1 MLKENK
7 KYKVKY
13 RRRNLKYIIYFYLII
28 FSLFILFLLI
38 NQIRFLSI
46 PTTQIYS
53 LLTLLILTFSFYLFH
68 TSKYSLSEVQ
78 RIKAKL
84 LNVIQYNKL
93 FIEDKTINPYYTLRL
108 YILYFIKTMRLYLLK
123 PMPTVRPMLYNQL
136 T

>member
-78 RIKAKL
+78 RINSKL
-84 LNVIQYNKL
+84 LILIKYYKL
-93 FIEDKTINPYYTLRL
+93 LIENNNINHYY
-108 YILYFIKTMRLYLLK
+108 
-123 PMPTVRPMLYNQL
+123 
-136 T
+136 